1 MRKRRTRKGAGRRN
15 ATGQNRANGGEGVG
29 QWRRGRG
36 LERRCLLLGRR
47 GTLRLEMHSRRYSKN
62 EGVEEERIK
71 RRKGEMEETQL

>member
-36 LERRCLLLGRR
+36 LERRCLLLEGEEPY
-47 GTLRLEMHSRRYSKN
+47 GLRLGMHSRRYSKN
-62 EGVEEERIK
+62 EGVEEERGK
-71 RRKGEMEETQL
+71 RRE